1 MECPAAPGIVRIL
14 RIVQARGPLDEH
26 LISLKE
32 AAAHSGL
39 SHSHL
44 RLLARTG
51 KIAARRLGRDWFTTE
66 QAVAAYLENQH
77 SQTKHASGE
86 MVEGDNR

>member
-1 MECPAAPGIVRIL
+1 MERE
-14 RIVQARGPLDEH
+14 R

-32 AAAHSGL
+32 AAARSGL

-51 KIAARRLGRDWFTTE
+51 KIRARRMGRDWFTTE
-66 QAVAAYLENQH
+66 EAVAAYLKEQP
-77 SQTKHASGE
+77 SRDPPARDPRE
-86 MVEGDNR
+86 

>member
-1 MECPAAPGIVRIL
+1 
-14 RIVQARGPLDEH
+14 LDER

-32 AAAHSGL
+32 AAAQSGL

-51 KIAARRLGRDWFTTE
+51 KLEARRLGRDWFTTE
-66 QAVAAYLENQH
+66 QAVAAYQDSQH
-77 SQTKHASGE
+77 SHAEDAGHG

>member
-1 MECPAAPGIVRIL
+1 MEER
-14 RIVQARGPLDEH
+14 

-32 AAAHSGL
+32 AATEFRV

-51 KIAARRLGRDWFTTE
+51 KIAATRMGRDWFTTRD
-66 QAVAAYLENQH
+66 AVAAYL
-77 SQTKHASGE
+77 KDHASEPRRG
-86 MVEGDNR
+86 RRPQQ

>member
-1 MECPAAPGIVRIL
+1 LE
-14 RIVQARGPLDEH
+14 DER

-32 AAAHSGL
+32 AAARSGL

-51 KIAARRLGRDWFTTE
+51 KILARRMGRDWFTTE
-66 QAVAAYLENQH
+66 HAVAEYVKEEQKR
-77 SQTKHASGE
+77 TGGSGQ
-86 MVEGDNR
+86 

>member
-1 MECPAAPGIVRIL
+1 
-14 RIVQARGPLDEH
+14 LDER

-32 AAAHSGL
+32 AAARSGV

-51 KIAARRLGRDWFTTE
+51 KIAAQRFGRDWFTTE
-66 QAVAAYLENQH
+66 EAVAAYLQ
-77 SQTKHASGE
+77 SQRSPSGE
-86 MVEGDNR
+86 ARNENLEVDNR

>member
-1 MECPAAPGIVRIL
+1 M
-14 RIVQARGPLDEH
+14 DER

-32 AAAHSGL
+32 AAASSGL

-66 QAVAAYLENQH
+66 QAVAAYLE
-77 SQTKHASGE
+77 SQRSPIQEARDE
-86 MVEGDNR
+86 RVEGDNR

>member
-1 MECPAAPGIVRIL
+1 
-14 RIVQARGPLDEH
+14 LDER

-32 AAAHSGL
+32 AAALSGL

-51 KIAARRLGRDWFTTE
+51 KLEARRLGRDWFTTE
-66 QAVAAYLENQH
+66 GAVAAYLD
-77 SQTKHASGE
+77 SQLSQADE
-86 MVEGDNR
+86 ARRRMVEGDNR